1 MMKKFGTAFVFCM
14 VLASVIFIGCKKK
27 TADRSTSYLLATITH
42 QGFDFST
49 GGIPASD
56 QYADGETVG
65 WEPGFGVNP
74 NYPNNDI
81 YIWWRNKYID
91 TVNYQNQTKDM
102 GIVDMATVTQV
113 PGSWDVSPNILPLLA
128 GHVIVAK
135 CKDGY
140 VKFEVVSA
148 NASTLWPAQVY
159 YYFSSS
165 ATFSE

>member
-1 MMKKFGTAFVFCM
+1 MKKFGTTFIFCM
-14 VLASVIFIGCKKK
+14 VVVSLAFIGCKKK
-27 TADRSTSYLLATITH
+27 TTDRSPSYLLTTITH
-42 QGFDFST
+42 EAFDFSA
-49 GGIPASD
+49 GGIPAD
-56 QYADGETVG
+56 WNNADGETIG
-65 WEPGFGVNP
+65 WQPGSGVNP

-81 YIWWRNKYID
+81 YIWWRNSQLD
-91 TVNYQNQTKDM
+91 TVTYQNMTKDM
-102 GIVDMATVTQV
+102 GIVDMASVTQA
-113 PGSWDVSPNILPLLA
+113 PGSWDLSPNILPLLA

>member
-1 MMKKFGTAFVFCM
+1 MKKLGLTFILGLALGSIVFV
-14 VLASVIFIGCKKK
+14 GCKKK
-27 TADRSTSYLLATITH
+27 TADRSPSYLLSTITH
-42 QGFDFST
+42 EGFDFSA
-49 GGIPASD
+49 GGIPAD
-56 QYADGETVG
+56 WNNADGETVG
-65 WEPGFGVNP
+65 WMPGSGVNP

-81 YIWWRNKYID
+81 YIWWRNSHLD
-91 TVNYQNQTKDM
+91 TATYQNMTKDM
-102 GIVDMATVTQV
+102 GIVDMASVTQV

-148 NASTLWPAQVY
+148 DPTGVWPAQVY